1 VHTHIIQYTNKVA
14 TCSLVKLTSG
24 YFILLHVLYKAHMLD
39 SCSSKAVVGYRLTTV
54 IVLTRFLQAFTHIY
68 EALLLSTDKEKHN
81 LSKKEEIH

>member
-1 VHTHIIQYTNKVA
+1 
-14 TCSLVKLTSG
+14 
-24 YFILLHVLYKAHMLD
+24 MLD